1 MVVQIMVV
9 QISVV
14 LQISVVVQIIVVVQI
29 SVAVQISV
37 FFKKKIAFAKIHVF
51 DFKTP
56 CQQMFAFLRKR
67 QGKSLIAQKFLQHGS
82 RTST

>member
-1 MVVQIMVV
+1 MIEN
-9 QISVV
+9 ITTWCKSACF
-14 LQISVVVQIIVVVQI
+14 SR
-29 SVAVQISV
+29 
-37 FFKKKIAFAKIHVF
+37 KKIAFAKIHVF

-82 RTST
+82 RTSTSVSQKTHRSRLGIM